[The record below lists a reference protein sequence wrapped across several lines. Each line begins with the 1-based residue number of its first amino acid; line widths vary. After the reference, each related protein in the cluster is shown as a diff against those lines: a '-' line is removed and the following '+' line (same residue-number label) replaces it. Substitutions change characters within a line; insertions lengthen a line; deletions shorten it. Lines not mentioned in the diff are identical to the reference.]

1 MLPNRKRHLCWVMTV
16 RKSADQL
23 PWGAPETASCFSYMT
38 DLKNGNHSVHSDV
51 LGIHRARL
59 DHAAVTALSS
69 QGLNTMQVYF
79 LLL

>member
-1 MLPNRKRHLCWVMTV
+1 MTV
-16 RKSADQL
+16 RKSVNQL
-23 PWGAPETASCFSYMT
+23 PWGAGGAPETASGFSYMT

-51 LGIHRARL
+51 LGIHGTRL
-59 DHAAVTALSS
+59 DHAALTALSS

>member
-1 MLPNRKRHLCWVMTV
+1 MLGNDSKKKRQ
-16 RKSADQL
+16 SAAL
-23 PWGAPETASCFSYMT
+23 GGAPETASGFSYMT
-38 DLKNGNHSVHSDV
+38 DLKNGNHSIHSDV
-51 LGIHRARL
+51 LGIHGTRL